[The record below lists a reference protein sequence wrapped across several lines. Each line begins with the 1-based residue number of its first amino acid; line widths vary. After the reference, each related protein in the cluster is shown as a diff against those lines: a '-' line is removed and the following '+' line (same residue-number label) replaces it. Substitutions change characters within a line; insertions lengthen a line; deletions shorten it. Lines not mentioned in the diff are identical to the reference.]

1 MKEKIFSNLKT
12 KYSDLGFSKQILDG
26 VAAYLAKTVTE
37 EAQIE
42 AVVADVEPI
51 LRILQSDTDRIR
63 TELNSV
69 KTQNEDLKKKIE
81 SMTKEEGGF
90 TRREEEPEWFK
101 AYKEQQESRFNQI
114 QEENESFKQEKAK
127 AARVNLIE
135 TKARE
140 LGIPDWRMK
149 EGFTI
154 ADDADEAAIVQH
166 LTGVQKNL
174 VTAGLMDKR
183 RFPLEGKGEV
193 SKEEADA
200 IADKMK
206 F

>member
-1 MKEKIFSNLKT
+1 MKEKILSMLKT
-12 KYSDLGFSKQILDG
+12 KYSDLGFSKQVLDG

-42 AVVADVEPI
+42 AVVTDVEPI
-51 LRILQSDTDRIR
+51 LRTLQSDTDRMR

-81 SMTKEEGGF
+81 STTKQDD
-90 TRREEEPEWFK
+90 TKKEEEPEWFK

-114 QEENESFKQEKAK
+114 KQENESFKQEKAK

-135 TKARE
+135 TKAKE